1 MKRQNNIFNAITS
14 KIINSRKVD
23 ISSKKY
29 KNYTSLVNNFKTK
42 IELQ

>member
-1 MKRQNNIFNAITS
+1 MKRQNNIISALVS
-14 KIINSRKVD
+14 KISNSRRED
-23 ISSKKY
+23 SYSKKY